1 MGKVED
7 KVKEDSRGG
16 AGAEEAADVSS
27 PSPSELQQD
36 SGDVFSVTLPSPP
49 NAVITPHSTTNTI
62 ASAITTPDGLL
73 GDEHTVSS
81 AIVTTTKRS
90 SSRCKTPPTTDNSG
104 TSSNAGPSTKPT
116 PTIAYLPPL
125 SDGTVPVG
133 SSSMNAVS
141 SIAAHAAKEDMYAS
155 NNNGGDSTEMN
166 AEHPPEATSHMARIT
181 YCGAQPSLNLNCA
194 DDMIW
199 A

>member
-7 KVKEDSRGG
+7 KVKEDSQGG

-49 NAVITPHSTTNTI
+49 NAVSIAPHSTTNAI
-62 ASAITTPDGLL
+62 VSAITTPDGLL
-73 GDEHTVSS
+73 GDEHTVPS

-90 SSRCKTPPTTDNSG
+90 SSRSKTPPTTDNSGKTPPTTDNSG

-125 SDGTVPVG
+125 SDGAVPVG

-155 NNNGGDSTEMN
+155 NNNGGDSTEIN
-166 AEHPPEATSHMARIT
+166 AEHPPEAEATSHMAR
-181 YCGAQPSLNLNCA
+181 
-194 DDMIW
+194 
-199 A
+199 

>member
-16 AGAEEAADVSS
+16 VGVEEAADVNS

-36 SGDVFSVTLPSPP
+36 SGDFVSVTLPSSP
-49 NAVITPHSTTNTI
+49 NDATNTI
-62 ASAITTPDGLL
+62 VSAIDGLL
-73 GDEHTVSS
+73 GEEHTVPS

-90 SSRCKTPPTTDNSG
+90 SSRSKTPPTTDNSG

-116 PTIAYLPPL
+116 PTIAFLPPL
-125 SDGTVPVG
+125 SDGAVPVG
-133 SSSMNAVS
+133 SSSMNVVS

-155 NNNGGDSTEMN
+155 SNNGGDSTEMN
-166 AEHPPEATSHMARIT
+166 AEHPPEATSHMAR
-181 YCGAQPSLNLNCA
+181 
-194 DDMIW
+194 
-199 A
+199 